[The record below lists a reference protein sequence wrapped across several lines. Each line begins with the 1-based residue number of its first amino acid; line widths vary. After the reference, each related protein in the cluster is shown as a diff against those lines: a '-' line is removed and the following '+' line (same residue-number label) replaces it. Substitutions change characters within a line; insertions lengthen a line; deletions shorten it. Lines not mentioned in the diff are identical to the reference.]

1 LQISSSGSLTSIE
14 DGAFSG
20 GQLEQTLVALQMPGN
35 GFESIPPEIFELRNL
50 QSLDLS
56 ENTIGVVD
64 GKMLRSFAALEELN
78 LGHNLLADLN
88 GVVLPKSL
96 RILNVQNN
104 QVLKSPKLINR

>member
-1 LQISSSGSLTSIE
+1 
-14 DGAFSG
+14 
-20 GQLEQTLVALQMPGN
+20 MPGN
-35 GFESIPPEIFELRNL
+35 GLESIPPEIFELRNL

-78 LGHNLLADLN
+78 LGHNLLAELN

-104 QVLKSPKLINR
+104 QVLKSPRLINR